1 MSFVSS
7 RSCRLA
13 TLAVLSTED
22 SAAAR
27 RKTKATKDLQLLRT
41 LTEGWQT
48 AKDEAAAEK
57 QRLIDLEKQQAA
69 DLVAAESQRILELQ
83 AATDAAAAA
92 KKAVGNALDD
102 ASKAKLEREAV
113 AAEKLLQIAN
123 RVNKNHDD
131 GVRKKAQLEEKA
143 RLRAVTEAAKKAA
156 DDAKNIAVNKILHDY
171 ASVYAAYLK
180 SHQDLLAEFQ
190 AMPGRPGRHSI
201 DLAIVD
207 APWKPQ
213 LNDWTPKECTEV
225 RDTMDYFLKDG
236 GYIILFDKGSNL
248 HRWIDIFKNKKLP
261 PGGRHGEETKYQ
273 VCAPFVTGFKPASNY
288 KKRRNITVVSQT
300 EHWWIIKKG
309 IPNGNEKGCAF
320 DWPEGVPNLDG
331 VK

>member
-1 MSFVSS
+1 MNSTLRDLSTGDDEFLPAVVTREAKGFVPYSDEVLK
-7 RSCRLA
+7 RKCRLA
-13 TLAVLSTED
+13 TLAVRSTED
-22 SAAAR
+22 SAAAK
-27 RKTKATKDLQLLRT
+27 RKTKATEDLQLLRT
-41 LTEGWQT
+41 LMEGWQT
-48 AKDEAAAEK
+48 AKDEAAREK

-69 DLVAAESQRILELQ
+69 DLVAAETQRSLELQ

-102 ASKAKLEREAV
+102 ASKAKLEREA
-113 AAEKLLQIAN
+113 AAADKLLKKAN
-123 RVNKNHDD
+123 SLNKTHDD
-131 GVRKKAQLEEKA
+131 GVRTKARLEEKA
-143 RLRAVTEAAKKAA
+143 RLRAVAEAAKKAA

-180 SHQDLLAEFQ
+180 SHQDVLAEFQ
-190 AMPGRPGRHSI
+190 GMPGRPGRHSI

-248 HRWIDIFKNKKLP
+248 HRWIDIFRNKKLP
-261 PGGRHGEETKYQ
+261 PGGGMARRLSTRSVLPSSLASSQPATTLRSSLRLVDHQERH
-273 VCAPFVTGFKPASNY
+273 P
-288 KKRRNITVVSQT
+288 
-300 EHWWIIKKG
+300 
-309 IPNGNEKGCAF
+309 
-320 DWPEGVPNLDG
+320 
-331 VK
+331 